1 MKSRLYFT
9 LMSSSSESL
18 SMARATLKMT
28 VAPSWKSLSHTLT
41 VNLMWRAE
49 VKRVRNQWRVIRLIS
64 MLCTVSTLSRAG
76 RWIATLKKGS
86 IISGKVGKK
95 GGYQGT
101 KDHLVSLGAPEVG
114 RVVGGRKQILK
125 IELDFDH
132 CDWKLAQI

>member
-9 LMSSSSESL
+9 LMSSSSDSL

-76 RWIATLKKGS
+76 RWIATLKIRVNHKWE
-86 IISGKVGKK
+86 SGN
-95 GGYQGT
+95 
-101 KDHLVSLGAPEVG
+101 
-114 RVVGGRKQILK
+114 
-125 IELDFDH
+125 
-132 CDWKLAQI
+132 

>member
-1 MKSRLYFT
+1 
-9 LMSSSSESL
+9 
-18 SMARATLKMT
+18 MARATLKMT

-64 MLCTVSTLSRAG
+64 MLCRVSTLSRAG

-86 IISGKVGKK
+86 IIGGKVGNY
-95 GGYQGT
+95 YQGA

-114 RVVGGRKQILK
+114 RVVGGGKQILK
-125 IELDFDH
+125 IEMDFDNF
-132 CDWKLAQI
+132 DWKLV